1 MIYGIWPRVT
11 PEIYSIRHLICLHGG
26 AEAFMDTILDT
37 HTQSKANS
45 DVAVAKYKMQQIS
58 HWHRLV
64 IKVGDLVCVIL
75 KNDCM
80 SSHADNE
87 LKARKIGLVE
97 VLECINDNA
106 YWTSCRYN
114 SSDMFNVK
122 YLSRYFPPDQVP
134 DSWLNPSHLGNLMQ
148 HHLHR
153 HNHDIFPILFFL
165 VFFIISLLDNY

>member
-1 MIYGIWPRVT
+1 MN
-11 PEIYSIRHLICLHGG
+11 
-26 AEAFMDTILDT
+26 
-37 HTQSKANS
+37 SKLGRSVLSRFLN
-45 DVAVAKYKMQQIS
+45 VLTTTRIE
-58 HWHRLV
+58 LP
-64 IKVGDLVCVIL
+64 
-75 KNDCM
+75 
-80 SSHADNE
+80 AD
-87 LKARKIGLVE
+87 I
-97 VLECINDNA
+97 
-106 YWTSCRYN
+106 N